1 MSLRGVRGATTV
13 SADNPEEIIKATKE
27 LLEAIMVVNRNLRC
41 EEVASALFTLTS
53 DLTSV
58 HPARAAREMG
68 WNFVPLMCAQ
78 EIPVPG
84 SLQKCIRVLV
94 HWNTDEEQK
103 NIKHVYLHDA
113 VALRPDLIN
122 N

>member
-13 SADNPEEIIKATKE
+13 KMDDPLQIIYATKE
-27 LLEAIMVVNRNLRC
+27 LLEAIMIANKELQA
-41 EEVASALFTLTS
+41 EEIASALFTLTN

-58 HPARAAREMG
+58 HPAKAAREMG
-68 WNFVPLMCAQ
+68 WNYVPLMCAQ

-84 SLQKCIRVLV
+84 SLPMCIRVLV
-94 HWNTDEEQK
+94 HWNTDERQE

-113 VALRPDLIN
+113 VVLRPDLVSN
-122 N
+122 